1 MTPADLRQ
9 ACFAAL
15 GSPNLR
21 AFLAVIRAGE
31 GTADEDGYRRHYGG
45 TLFDSFADHPRK
57 KITAGRWTST
67 AAGAF
72 QFLSA
77 TWTECRDAL
86 ALPDFSPASQDLAA
100 VYLIR
105 RRGALQDA
113 IAGRLDEAIA
123 KCAKEWA
130 SLPGSPYGQPTRS
143 LAQARAT
150 YLQAGGVLHAQ
161 DTGAPLSAAAAP
173 EKAQPQPVQE
183 APMPIPALVGALLPV
198 LTSAVPE
205 LVKLIKPGSESAAK
219 NAEVAG
225 KVFEVA
231 QQALGAV
238 NAQEVAEQV
247 QADPKAAQI
256 VRDAVREQWF
266 SLSDLAQINDL
277 DEASRTAAADRI
289 TSLSRETGGRWLWL
303 VGAVAVLVM
312 LASYGI
318 VTLVLIREGFSDE
331 TRALLLGQVVI
342 LGFGTVVS
350 FLFGSN
356 FSNRV
361 DQAARQRQQ

>member
-9 ACFAAL
+9 ACFSAL

-31 GTADEDGYRRHYGG
+31 GAADEDGYRRLYGG
-45 TLFDSFADHPRK
+45 KLFDSFADHPRVAIK
-57 KITAGRWTST
+57 AGKWTST
-67 AAGAF
+67 AAGAY

-77 TWTECRDAL
+77 TWAECAKAL
-86 ALPDFSPASQDLAA
+86 ALPDFTPASQDLAA
-100 VYLIR
+100 VFLIR
-105 RRGALQDA
+105 RRGALPDA

-130 SLPGSPYGQPTRS
+130 SLPGSPYGQPTRT

-150 YLQAGGVLHAQ
+150 YLQAGGTLAQ
-161 DTGAPLSAAAAP
+161 ATPQPA
-173 EKAQPQPVQE
+173 KPQPVQE
-183 APMPIPALVGALLPV
+183 PSMPIPALVGALLPV

-238 NAQEVAEQV
+238 NAQDVVEQV
-247 QADPKAAQI
+247 QADPRAAQV
-256 VRDAVREQWF
+256 VRDAVRAQWF
-266 SLSDLAQINDL
+266 TLSDLTQLHEA
-277 DEASRTAAADRI
+277 DEDSRRVASERAV
-289 TSLSRETGGRWLWL
+289 SLARETGGRWLWL
-303 VGAVAVLVM
+303 VGALAALIV

-331 TRALLLGQVVI
+331 TRALLLGQIVI

-356 FSNRV
+356 LSNRV
-361 DQAARQRQQ
+361 DQVQRQHRGQ